1 MMNHKRLRLTQ
12 IALSLSLVFAAP
24 AFAQN
29 TTSAIGGRISAS
41 DGKPAA
47 GATVHIVHVES
58 GSVSTVTTDAEGR
71 YVARGLRA
79 GGPYT
84 ITITK
89 NGVSEKRD
97 NIFVELAETASVDAT
112 IGQAM
117 QTVTIAG
124 SNAAR
129 ADKFNKATQ
138 GTVTTISSADL
149 EIQGSIQRSLQD
161 YARMD
166 PRVSQT
172 DKERN
177 EISVAGQ
184 NSRFNSM
191 TIDGVAVSDT
201 FGLEGSGSPF
211 AKQPISIEAIQSS
224 QINVANYDVTQKG
237 YTGANINAVTKSG
250 TNKFKGSVYT
260 VFRNEDMAGDR
271 FNLST
276 GAYTKPQP
284 FQTTTKGA
292 TLGGPIIQDK
302 LFFFVNYEKYK
313 SSLSTPAFGPLGS
326 SLTNIGITPAAISS
340 ISALAKSKYGMDL
353 GGMEASGAAMNVT
366 DKLVKV
372 DWNINDDHR
381 MMVRWSKT
389 DQAEPIFSG
398 FGSSSLS
405 LSSNWYTQGKVLETK
420 VAQLYS
426 DWTPNFSTEVKWSN
440 RQYDAVPKV
449 GSTLPA
455 MGFQFTGANPAGTPA
470 GVSTANRF
478 LNAGTEFSRQRNVLG
493 TNTDDM
499 YVGANWSLG
508 AHELKFGADMNKNEV
523 TNIFLQNVYGNYT
536 FACIDN
542 VVYSFQATPATCN
555 NLSYDQRVQAM
566 LENFG
571 NGRPSSFSVQVPAA
585 GRTFDDAIAH
595 FTLKNTGLFVQ
606 DTWSVTDRL
615 TVNAG
620 VRVDMTD
627 LPERP
632 TRNAAV
638 QAAYVAGNPATGAR
652 ATGGFGLDNT
662 NTIDGQKL
670 WQPRVGFNYKIDH
683 ERPTQVRGGAGL
695 FQGVAMSVWM
705 ANPYQNNGVAT
716 RTVSCSGSTTSACPN
731 GTFNPDVTKQ
741 VTNFPG
747 ATSAANV
754 DALAPGF
761 RQPSIWKANLAF
773 DHELPWYNMVLTTEL
788 LALRTKDG
796 IYYRNL
802 NLGEA
807 TKTGT
812 DGRALYYT
820 TQGLNPNCWNATGG
834 MITTGTVNGFN
845 CAGARNKALSNAAF
859 GNVFVATNTKEGQ
872 SNLATVSLSRPLIG
886 GFGWSVSYTYTDAE
900 EVSPLQA
907 STASSTYGARGSF
920 NPNENVVANSQ
931 YMVKDRIAALVNFRK
946 AFFGNYRTTF
956 GLNYEGRSGKPYNW
970 TFNNDANGDS
980 ITSNDLMYIPRA
992 PGSGDVIFAGDTA
1005 TNHAN
1010 EDKFWAVVNQYRA
1023 LRNSK
1028 GGIVKRGESF
1038 APWAH
1043 NFDLRISQEIPG
1055 FMTGHKGVFR
1065 FDIQNLGNL
1074 LNKRWGHINEVG
1086 YSSSGGVSRSFVD
1099 FGGVDPVT
1107 GKYVYRVRDAV
1118 EDYDVRQVRGESQW
1132 SIQASLRYEF

>member
-29 TTSAIGGRISAS
+29 TTSAIGGRISGS

-47 GATVHIVHVES
+47 GATVTITHVES
-58 GSVSTVTTDAEGR
+58 GSTSNVVTDSEGR
-71 YVARGLRA
+71 YIARGLRA

-89 NGVSEKRD
+89 NGVSEKRE
-97 NIFVELAETASVDAT
+97 NVFVELAETAAVDAT

-124 SNAAR
+124 SSAVR
-129 ADKFNKATQ
+129 AEKFNKATQ
-138 GTVTTISSADL
+138 GTVTSISSADL
-149 EIQGSIQRSLQD
+149 EIQGSINRSLQD

-184 NSRFNSM
+184 NSRFNSL

-237 YTGANINAVTKSG
+237 YIGANINAVTKSG

-260 VFRNEDMAGDR
+260 VFRNQDMAGDR
-271 FNLST
+271 YNQST
-276 GAYTKPQP
+276 GTYSAPPTSK
-284 FQTTTKGA
+284 TTTNGA
-292 TLGGPIIQDK
+292 TLSGPILQDK
-302 LFFFVNYEKYK
+302 LFFMVNYEKYK
-313 SSLSTPAFGPLGS
+313 SSLASPAFGPIGS
-326 SLTNIGITPAAISS
+326 SLTNVGITPAAIQQ
-340 ISALAKSKYGMDL
+340 AKDIAKNTWGMDV
-353 GGMEASGAAMNVT
+353 GTDVVTPAEMNVT
-366 DKLVKV
+366 DKLAKI

-381 MMVRWSKT
+381 LMMRWSKT
-389 DQAEPIFSG
+389 EQSEPIFSG
-398 FGSSSLS
+398 FGSNSLS
-405 LSSNWYTQGKVLETK
+405 LSSNWYNQGKTLETK
-420 VAQLYS
+420 VVQLFS
-426 DWTPNFSTEVKWSN
+426 DWTPNFSTEVKWS
-440 RQYDAVPKV
+440 RRDYDSVPKV
-449 GSTLPA
+449 GAILPA
-455 MGFQFTGANPAGTPA
+455 IGLQFSGPNPAGTPA
-470 GVSTANRF
+470 SVSTGNRF
-478 LNAGTEFSRQRNVLG
+478 LNMGTEFSRQRNALG
-493 TNTDDM
+493 TKTDDI
-499 YVGANWSLG
+499 YVGGNWNLG
-508 AHELKFGADMNKNEV
+508 AHELKFGGDQNKNEV
-523 TNIFLQNVYGNYT
+523 TNAFLQNVYGNYT
-536 FACIDN
+536 FGCISN
-542 VVYSFQATPATCN
+542 VAYAFLGGATNVNCSN
-555 NLSYDQRVQAM
+555 NDQMTKAVM
-566 LENFG
+566 ENFTI
-571 NGRPSSFSVQVPAA
+571 GRPSSFSVQVPAA
-585 GRTFDDAIAH
+585 GRTFNDAIAH
-595 FTLKNTGLFVQ
+595 FTLKDTGLFVQ
-606 DTWSVTDRL
+606 DTWTVNDRL

-620 VRVDMTD
+620 LRVDMTD

-632 TRNAAV
+632 TQNAAV
-638 QAAYVAGNPATGAR
+638 AAAYVAGNPATNTR
-652 ATGGFGLDNT
+652 ASGGFGLDNT

-670 WQPRVGFNYKIDH
+670 WQPRFGFNYKLDS
-683 ERPTQVRGGAGL
+683 ERPSQIRGGAGL

-716 RTVSCSGSTTSACPN
+716 RTVTCGSSTAPCPA
-731 GTFNPDVTKQ
+731 GTFNADVTKQ
-741 VTNFPG
+741 PTNFPG

-761 RQPSIWKANLAF
+761 RQPSVWKANLAW
-773 DHELPWYNMVLTTEL
+773 DHELPWYNMVFTAEL
-788 LALRTKDG
+788 LSLRTKDG
-796 IYYRNL
+796 IFYKNL

-820 TQGLNPNCWNATGG
+820 TQAYNPACWTATGSL
-834 MITTGTVNGFN
+834 TTSGAT
-845 CAGARNKALSNAAF
+845 CTGARSKALSNPAF
-859 GNVFVATNTKEGQ
+859 NNVLVAYNTKEGK

-886 GFGWSVSYTYTDAE
+886 GFGWSVSYTYTDAK

-907 STASSTYGARGSF
+907 STSGSTYGARGSF
-920 NPNENVVANSQ
+920 NPNEEVTANSQ

-946 AFFGNYRTTF
+946 AFFGSYRTTF

-970 TFNNDANGDS
+970 TFNNDANGDGIS
-980 ITSNDLMYIPRA
+980 SNDLMYIPRG

-1005 TNHAN
+1005 TSHAN
-1010 EDKFWAVVNQYRA
+1010 EDRFWATVDQYRS
-1023 LRNSK
+1023 LRNAK
-1028 GGIVKRGESF
+1028 GGVVKRGDSY

-1043 NFDLRISQEIPG
+1043 NVDLRIGQEIPG
-1055 FMTGHKGVFR
+1055 LMAGHKGLFR
-1065 FDIQNLGNL
+1065 FDIMNFGNL
-1074 LNKRWGHINEVG
+1074 LNKRWGRINEVG

-1099 FGGVDPVT
+1099 FAGVDPAT

-1132 SIQASLRYEF
+1132 SIQASFKYEF